1 MGAWSTVRCPHCHT
15 ELGIS
20 PWSVWAMSIAGS
32 LMFFVGSLAGLAAFG
47 HLPYMLLGG
56 VIFVLPVAS
65 VYLALV
71 RLQPKASR

>member
-1 MGAWSTVRCPHCHT
+1 MGAWSTVRCPQCRT
-15 ELGIS
+15 ELRIS
-20 PWSVWAMSIAGS
+20 PWLVGAMTIAGS

-56 VIFVLPVAS
+56 ALFVLPVAS

-71 RLQPKASR
+71 RLQPKARS